1 VNETSVTPR
10 QTAAILD
17 LDGTLVDS
25 NYHHA
30 LAWYRAFREADVV
43 LPIWQLHRHVGMGGD
58 KYVAAVAGDEVEQRL
73 GDELRRGWERHFGE
87 LLPEIQPCDGAREL
101 MVELKARSHRI
112 VVATSAIQSHFD
124 TFIDNKLCAR
134 ELADDWT
141 TTDDV
146 ENSKP
151 APDLVTAALA
161 KAGTS
166 TAVMIGDTPWDCQ
179 AADRAGI
186 QTICLLTGGFS
197 EAELRAA
204 GAAAV
209 YESPRSLTDQ
219 LDDTALA

>member
-1 VNETSVTPR
+1 MAPG

-43 LPIWQLHRHVGMGGD
+43 LPIWQLHRHVGIGGD
-58 KYVAAVAGDEVEQRL
+58 KYVAAVAGDEVEQLL
-73 GDELRRGWERHFGE
+73 GDELRRSWERHFGE

-101 MVELKARSHRI
+101 MVELKARGHRV
-112 VVATSAIQSHFD
+112 VVATSAIHSHFD
-124 TFIDNKLCAR
+124 TFIDNKLSAR

-146 ENSKP
+146 EHSKP

-161 KAGTS
+161 KAGTR
-166 TAVMIGDTPWDCQ
+166 TAVN
-179 AADRAGI
+179 DRRHALGLSGRRSSRHPNHMPPNRGVQRRGATRRRRRGGI
-186 QTICLLTGGFS
+186 QITEI
-197 EAELRAA
+197 
-204 GAAAV
+204 
-209 YESPRSLTDQ
+209 PR
-219 LDDTALA
+219 

>member
-1 VNETSVTPR
+1 
-10 QTAAILD
+10 
-17 LDGTLVDS
+17 
-25 NYHHA
+25 
-30 LAWYRAFREADVV
+30 
-43 LPIWQLHRHVGMGGD
+43 MGGD

-73 GDELRRGWERHFGE
+73 GNELRRSWERHFDE

-101 MVELKARSHRI
+101 IVQLKARSHCV

-124 TFIDNKLCAR
+124 TFIDNKLSAR

-166 TAVMIGDTPWDCQ
+166 TAVMIGDTPWHCQ

-197 EAELRAA
+197 
-204 GAAAV
+204 
-209 YESPRSLTDQ
+209 
-219 LDDTALA
+219 